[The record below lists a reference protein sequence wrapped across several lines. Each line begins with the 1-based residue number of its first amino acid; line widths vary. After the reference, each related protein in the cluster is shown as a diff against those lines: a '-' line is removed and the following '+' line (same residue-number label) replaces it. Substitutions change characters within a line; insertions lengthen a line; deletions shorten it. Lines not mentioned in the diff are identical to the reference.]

1 MELFHTY
8 RSQSSSDVDGNKDGD
23 TSSRDKETT
32 SPIATS
38 PEKKQK
44 LDPESLSNT
53 TTQTPPGI
61 VITMLANALS

>member
-1 MELFHTY
+1 MQLFHNH
-8 RSQSSSDVDGNKDGD
+8 RSQSSGDVDGNKDGD

-44 LDPESLSNT
+44 LDPESQSNT
-53 TTQTPPGI
+53 TTQKPPGTI
-61 VITMLANALS
+61 IIMLANALS

>member
-1 MELFHTY
+1 MQLFHNH
-8 RSQSSSDVDGNKDGD
+8 RSQSSSDIDGDKDGN
-23 TSSRDKETT
+23 TSSKDKETA

-53 TTQTPPGI
+53 ITQKPPG
-61 VITMLANALS
+61 TL